1 VAAKSGTASEIYA
14 AQHGEE
20 QCLGVL
26 DERYDMT
33 QSKTMWPYL
42 AAKLRAGEEQWFG
55 LPCSLGVLDERYDPK

>member
-1 VAAKSGTASEIYA
+1 MAAKSGTAPEIYA

-33 QSKTMWPYL
+33 QSKIMWPYL
-42 AAKLRAGEEQWFG
+42 AAKLRTGGEQ
-55 LPCSLGVLDERYDPK
+55 